1 MLSRMMRAARL
12 EVSLYEEV
20 EADTGAT
27 FEAMRVVVL
36 VALATG
42 IGTLGQGGGSW
53 DLLFGVIIGLLVWV
67 IWAYLIY
74 IIGTTFF
81 RTSETDADWGQ
92 LARTTGFAQSPGIL
106 LFLGFIPVVGLAII
120 IVVSLWQFAAMVVAV
135 RQALD
140 FTSTWRALG
149 VVLVA
154 RIPMAVA
161 SSFLFASQTSQ

>member
-1 MLSRMMRAARL
+1 MIRAARL
-12 EVSLYEEV
+12 DVSLYEEV

-42 IGTLGQGGGSW
+42 IGTRGQGGGSW
-53 DLLFGVIIGLLVWV
+53 SLLFGVITGLLVWA
-67 IWAYLIY
+67 IWAYLTY

-81 RTSETDADWGQ
+81 RTHETEADWGQ
-92 LARTTGFAQSPGIL
+92 LARTTGFAQSPGVL
-106 LFLGFIPVVGLAII
+106 LFLGFIPVVGLVII
-120 IVVSLWQFAAMVVAV
+120 IGVSLWQLAAMVIAV

-140 FTSTWRALG
+140 YASIWRALG

-161 SSFLFASQTSQ
+161 SSFLLTSSQ